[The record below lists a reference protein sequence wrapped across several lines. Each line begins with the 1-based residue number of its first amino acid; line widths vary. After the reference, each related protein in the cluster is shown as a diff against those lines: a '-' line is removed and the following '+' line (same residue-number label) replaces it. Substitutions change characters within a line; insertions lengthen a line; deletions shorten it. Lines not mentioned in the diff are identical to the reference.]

1 MFSAI
6 FHLIFFF
13 DNPSSFPISL
23 FQWNKLFAL
32 TFYTNR
38 YGWCTGKGKIEWWS
52 IFITRHYVY
61 SVENKLIYLKWIYGR
76 YCLASQ
82 ILWHLVTSSLSLS
95 LTHTHTHT
103 CFLCPSLLLF
113 ASPYR
118 SPIFLSFSHTHK
130 VQPGMTHTK
139 KKRKKTR
146 RGETSCNS
154 ALYRLLSFSAS
165 FTHCLK
171 LSFYS
176 LYYIHAY
183 QAKFLLL

>member
-95 LTHTHTHT
+95 LSHTHTHA
-103 CFLCPSLLLF
+103 FSVPLFSSSHPLIDLRYSSL
-113 ASPYR
+113 
-118 SPIFLSFSHTHK
+118 SHTHTK
-130 VQPGMTHTK
+130 CSLVWHTQ
-139 KKRKKTR
+139 KKREKKQEEEKHPVIQLCTACYHFQHPSR
-146 RGETSCNS
+146 
-154 ALYRLLSFSAS
+154 
-165 FTHCLK
+165 
-171 LSFYS
+171 
-176 LYYIHAY
+176 IV
-183 QAKFLLL
+183 

>member
-95 LTHTHTHT
+95 HTHTHTHMLSLSLSSPLRIPLSISDIPL
-103 CFLCPSLLLF
+103 FL
-113 ASPYR
+113 
-118 SPIFLSFSHTHK
+118 
-130 VQPGMTHTK
+130 THTQSAAWYDTQK
-139 KKRKKTR
+139 KKKKKTR